1 MSIQQALSKLVKF
14 ADLSSD
20 EMQSAMHE
28 IMEGQTTSAQIGAFL
43 VALEMKTPTIT
54 EITAAAQVMHQ
65 HAHKITV
72 EHFPLVDIVGTG
84 GDHSNSFNISTTSAF
99 VVAAA
104 GAVVAKHGN
113 RSVSSCSGSADVLE
127 KAGVDLNLTP
137 TQVKQCLEK
146 IGIGFLFAP
155 NYHPA
160 TKYVAAPRKELGI
173 RTFFN
178 LLGPLTNPANAK
190 YLVVGVF
197 NLKWL
202 FPTAQALSD
211 LGCQRALVIHS
222 EDGLDEISC
231 AAPTNVAELLNTGEI
246 KSYKISPEEFGL
258 NPEPLECLRVSNA
271 SESLALLERV
281 LHNED
286 TPAKTIILMNAGA
299 AIYIAG
305 LSDSIAQGI
314 TKAEEMITSGKALE
328 KYQQLISLTQLLGQN
343 NGGV

>member
-20 EMQSAMHE
+20 QMQAAMHD
-28 IMEGQTTSAQIGAFL
+28 IMNGQATSAQIGAFL
-43 VALEMKTPTIT
+43 IALEMKTPTIT
-54 EITAAAQVMHQ
+54 EITAAAQVMHA

-72 EHFPLVDIVGTG
+72 DHFPLVDIVGTG

-127 KAGVDLNLTP
+127 KAGVNLNLSP

-190 YLVVGVF
+190 HLVVGVF

-202 FPTAQALSD
+202 FLTAQVLLD

-231 AAPTNVAELLNTGEI
+231 YAPTDVAELRDGEI
-246 KSYKISPEEFGL
+246 KTYKISPEEFSL
-258 NPEPLECLRVSNA
+258 TPVSLECLRVSNA

-314 TKAEEMITSGKALE
+314 TKAEEMITTGKALE
-328 KYQQLISLTQLLGQN
+328 KYQQLICLTQQLGQN
-343 NGGV
+343 NGDV